1 MKDAVLSQAK
11 NSEGQELAGTQE
23 GLFFAKFLCLFH
35 TTVPLS
41 LLQNSLHLLLSN
53 VMQLVIAQLSNF
65 DFPTVLLCPQ
75 GNQWLLPI
83 YYHLLIYLVYL

>member
-11 NSEGQELAGTQE
+11 NSEGQELARTQE

-53 VMQLVIAQLSNF
+53 FMQLVIAQLSNF